1 MKSEQDLDN
10 YHTYMNRH
18 NLTHF
23 ISEAEIR
30 KRNMK
35 SNGLNAMGLLSGIN
49 QPITETSMSGKVNI
63 FNNKIA
69 GHGSFKPHM
78 IKDIDSLT
86 HSRLSHPNTTVIA
99 LSGNNTKYEPTA
111 DLGINQDRYFTAH
124 FI

>member
-23 ISEAEIR
+23 IPEAEIR
-30 KRNMK
+30 KM
-35 SNGLNAMGLLSGIN
+35 
-49 QPITETSMSGKVNI
+49 
-63 FNNKIA
+63 
-69 GHGSFKPHM
+69 
-78 IKDIDSLT
+78 
-86 HSRLSHPNTTVIA
+86 PNTTVIA

-111 DLGINQDRYFTAH
+111 DLGVNQDRYFTAH